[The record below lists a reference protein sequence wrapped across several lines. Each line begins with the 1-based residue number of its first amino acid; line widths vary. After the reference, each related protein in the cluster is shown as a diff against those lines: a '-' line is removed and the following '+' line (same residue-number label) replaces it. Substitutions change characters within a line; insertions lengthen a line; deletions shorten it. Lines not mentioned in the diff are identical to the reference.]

1 MTEEN
6 NNLQPETN
14 QNTSENIAPIEDNNQ
29 ETISLSSEPQNL
41 EASENVEASTNVNA
55 GEVPPIQ
62 TDLNQNPPIEP
73 KPNNPFPT
81 QDVTASGFEEKKEQ
95 PNKIK
100 KPLIIVGCLLV
111 LALLGYFVIYPMV
124 ADIFMSSPKN
134 VFEATIEKLTTNVSK
149 SLDTVNLGNSSYD
162 LDFKLDTNVE
172 DLKSFADVDYK
183 FKAGMD
189 SKNQRLEA
197 KATMIKKD
205 KSEVGATMY
214 VRDNYLFYK
223 LSSDERIIKAM
234 DLSQDEDFKKIFEQ
248 DESVNSED
256 IKYLINKVKE
266 LAFKDLK
273 EEDFVKED
281 TNITVNGSEV
291 KATKNSLVINKE
303 KLTVIYKSIFNG
315 LYEDKKAMDIINEM
329 GLTKEDFKKEFVD
342 IKYDDIDDDLKLT
355 INVYS
360 NKKDVIGFDFYDKE
374 ERLVYYYSNEGNF
387 EAAMNESD
395 ADNKISI
402 TGVKDGDIT
411 NVSCKIGK
419 EEYLVLKVSTFTEEE
434 IKFDYTFKIDENQ
447 KMTGTVDIKQSNNVV
462 DANVSAKVGEEY
474 IKSVAK
480 LTIEQNAKIAEFDAN
495 SAVSISEEEQQKML
509 NNFLSTTKGTPLEFY
524 SETLSENQ
532 NKASYYMYDGNT
544 INQTQQGN
552 NF

>member
-14 QNTSENIAPIEDNNQ
+14 QNTSENIAPIVDNNQ

-73 KPNNPFPT
+73 KLSNPFPT
-81 QDVTASGFEEKKEQ
+81 QDVTSSGFEEKKEQ

-124 ADIFMSSPKN
+124 VDIFMSSPKN

-256 IKYLINKVKE
+256 IKYLINKVK
-266 LAFKDLK
+266 K
-273 EEDFVKED
+273 
-281 TNITVNGSEV
+281 TS
-291 KATKNSLVINKE
+291 
-303 KLTVIYKSIFNG
+303 
-315 LYEDKKAMDIINEM
+315 
-329 GLTKEDFKKEFVD
+329 
-342 IKYDDIDDDLKLT
+342 
-355 INVYS
+355 
-360 NKKDVIGFDFYDKE
+360 
-374 ERLVYYYSNEGNF
+374 
-387 EAAMNESD
+387 
-395 ADNKISI
+395 
-402 TGVKDGDIT
+402 
-411 NVSCKIGK
+411 
-419 EEYLVLKVSTFTEEE
+419 
-434 IKFDYTFKIDENQ
+434 
-447 KMTGTVDIKQSNNVV
+447 
-462 DANVSAKVGEEY
+462 
-474 IKSVAK
+474 
-480 LTIEQNAKIAEFDAN
+480 
-495 SAVSISEEEQQKML
+495 
-509 NNFLSTTKGTPLEFY
+509 
-524 SETLSENQ
+524 
-532 NKASYYMYDGNT
+532 
-544 INQTQQGN
+544 
-552 NF
+552 

>member
-14 QNTSENIAPIEDNNQ
+14 QNTSENIAPTVDNNQ

-214 VRDNYLFYK
+214 VRDNY
-223 LSSDERIIKAM
+223 
-234 DLSQDEDFKKIFEQ
+234 
-248 DESVNSED
+248 
-256 IKYLINKVKE
+256 
-266 LAFKDLK
+266 FKDLK

-315 LYEDKKAMDIINEM
+315 LYEDKKSMDIINEM

-342 IKYDDIDDDLKLT
+342 IKYEDIDDDLKLT

-360 NKKDVIGFDFYDKE
+360 NKIDVIGFDFYDKE